1 MNQLDALSHGNV
13 AQLLERFAG
22 RRLLVLG
29 DVMLD
34 EYLRGHVERTSPE
47 APVPVVRAESET
59 GSLGGAANVAHL
71 TRALGAE
78 AQLFGVVGNDEAG
91 QRFLALCE
99 AAGIDASHIL
109 VAETRPTTRKLR
121 VLAQHQ
127 HVLRV
132 DWEEQ
137 RPIRPEMEE
146 QVLERLRALERPDA
160 MVISDYAKGF
170 LTPRVLA
177 GAIAMANE
185 WQIPVLVDPK
195 YADLTRYRG
204 ATVIKANLREFETA
218 LGRRVVDQ
226 LQLEEEL
233 VAGSAELLEAA
244 EARVL
249 IVTLGEKGLAVFPR
263 EEEPFFVPTSV
274 RDVFDVSGAGD
285 AVITVLALSLALEV
299 PLEEAA
305 RLANEAAGVA
315 VGKSGVAVV
324 EPGELAARFVH
335 GSGDKIVSR
344 AELVNRVAWWRVQ
357 GQKIVFTNGCFDLLH
372 VGHLHLLRAA
382 AREGDVLM
390 VAVNS
395 DDSVRRLKGKSRPLI
410 SSTERTALLA
420 ALDCVD
426 AVVVF
431 DEDTPRELLDE
442 MRPDVLVKGADYA
455 VDQVVGKNRIEKDGG
470 KVVLI
475 PLVPDRSTSD
485 LVERIRAEDS

>member
-1 MNQLDALSHGNV
+1 MNQADMLSHGNV

-22 RRLLVLG
+22 LRLVVLG

-34 EYLRGHVERTSPE
+34 EYLTGHVERTSPE

-59 GSLGGAANVAHL
+59 CSLGGAANVAHL
-71 TRALGAE
+71 ARALGAE
-78 AQLFGVVGNDEAG
+78 AQLFGVVGNDGAG
-91 QRFLALCE
+91 QRFLAQCE
-99 AAGIDASHIL
+99 AAGIDASNVL

-137 RPIRPEMEE
+137 RPIRPEMAA

-170 LTPRVLA
+170 LSAEVLE
-177 GAIAMANE
+177 GAIELARE
-185 WQIPVLVDPK
+185 WDVPVLVDPK

-204 ATVIKANLREFETA
+204 ATVIKANLKEFEAA
-218 LGRRVVDQ
+218 LGHKIVDR
-226 LQLEEEL
+226 LEEEL
-233 VAGSAELLEAA
+233 TTGSAAILETTGAQ
-244 EARVL
+244 VL
-249 IVTLGEKGLAVFPR
+249 VVTLGDKGLAVFQR
-263 EEEPFFVPTSV
+263 DMEGLLVSTSIQ
-274 RDVFDVSGAGD
+274 DVYDVSGAGD
-285 AVITVLALSLALEV
+285 SVITVLALSLAVSLPV
-299 PLEEAA
+299 DEAA

-324 EPGELAARFVH
+324 SPGELAARFVH
-335 GSGDKIVSR
+335 GASDKIVSR
-344 AELVNRVAWWRVQ
+344 DELASRVAWWRVQ
-357 GQKIVFTNGCFDLLH
+357 DQKIVFTNGCFDLLH
-372 VGHLHLLRAA
+372 VGHLHLLREA
-382 AREGDVLM
+382 AREGDVLL

-395 DDSVRRLKGKSRPLI
+395 DESVRRLKGKSRPLI

-442 MRPDVLVKGADYA
+442 VRPDVLAKGADYA
-455 VDQVVGKNRIEKDGG
+455 VDDVVGKNRIEQDGG

-485 LVERIRAEDS
+485 LVERIRSEDS

>member
-1 MNQLDALSHGNV
+1 MNQPEALSHGSV
-13 AQLLERFAG
+13 ARLLERFG
-22 RRLLVLG
+22 GLRLLVLG

-47 APVPVVRAESET
+47 APVPVVRAEAET

-71 TRALGAE
+71 ARALGAE
-78 AQLFGVVGNDEAG
+78 AQLFGVVGKDGAG
-91 QRFLALCE
+91 QRFLAQCE
-99 AAGIDASHIL
+99 AAGIDAGHVL

-132 DWEEQ
+132 DWEEH
-137 RPIRPEMEE
+137 RPIQEAMAAE
-146 QVLERLRALERPDA
+146 VVERLATVKRPDA

-170 LTPRVLA
+170 LTPQVLD
-177 GAIAMANE
+177 GAIAKAGE
-185 WQIPVLVDPK
+185 WGIPVLVDPK
-195 YADLTRYRG
+195 YADLKRYRG

-218 LGRRVVDQ
+218 LGRRIVDH
-226 LQLEEEL
+226 LEEEL
-233 VAGSAELLEAA
+233 TKGSAQLLEASGS
-244 EARVL
+244 EVL
-249 IVTLGEKGLAVFPR
+249 VVTLGEKGLAVFPR
-263 EEEPFFVPTSV
+263 GKEPFFVPTSV
-274 RDVFDVSGAGD
+274 RDVYDVSGAGD

-299 PLEEAA
+299 SLEEAA

-335 GSGDKIVSR
+335 GAGDKVVSR
-344 AELVNRVAWWRVQ
+344 EELASRVAWWRVQ

-372 VGHLHLLRAA
+372 VGHLHLLREA
-382 AREGDVLM
+382 AREGDVLL

-395 DDSVRRLKGKSRPLI
+395 DDSVRRLKGKGRPLI
-410 SSTERTALLA
+410 SSAERTALLA

-431 DEDTPRELLDE
+431 EEDTPRELLDE
-442 MRPDVLVKGADYA
+442 VHPDVLVKGADYS
-455 VDQVVGKNRIEKDGG
+455 VEEVVGRNRIEKDGG

-485 LVERIRAEDS
+485 LVERIRSEDS